1 MRRCSTI
8 TNAWLFLL
16 CFHFLKA
23 AKKFCCLELD
33 SSKIQRSRPLKSST
47 AMEGWLINSKLST
60 DTFQLCVSW
69 MLCFSS
75 FSCDQFFQDD
85 AKARFYTLF
94 HSAAFRFHFS
104 VPKYSSKHHR
114 LHQNRC
120 FLHFQGQIIV
130 CWSCKDSFT
139 SCRAPIRCF
148 LAFSSLHLVVNPWK
162 VQK

>member
-1 MRRCSTI
+1 
-8 TNAWLFLL
+8 
-16 CFHFLKA
+16 
-23 AKKFCCLELD
+23 
-33 SSKIQRSRPLKSST
+33 
-47 AMEGWLINSKLST
+47 
-60 DTFQLCVSW
+60 

-94 HSAAFRFHFS
+94 HSAAFSFHFS

-139 SCRAPIRCF
+139 SWRAPIRCF
-148 LAFSSLHLVVNPWK
+148 LAFSSLHIVVNPWK
-162 VQK
+162 VQKIKSGQKNFFKILFFSETSKNPLFTGYFFTQWRHSGHFWVLTTLQWGTFMKI